1 MSRPHR
7 ITISPAT
14 LVLLGALATAFVS
27 SASRADSPLL
37 LIQPTGEAAGDVLGA
52 SVASGGDINGDGY
65 DDVIV
70 GAYLNDAGGPNTDNR
85 GRVYVYFGGPA
96 ADSVADWVLTGEA
109 AGDRFGI
116 SVHSAGDVN
125 GDGDP
130 DVIVGAYLSDSG
142 GMDAGRAY
150 VFYGG
155 PGADSVPDLVLT
167 GGPDRAKRGLSLL
180 NPTLAT

>member
-70 GAYLNDAGGPNTDNR
+70 GAYLNDAGGPNTVR
-85 GRVYVYFGGPA
+85 PRSTP
-96 ADSVADWVLTGEA
+96 S
-109 AGDRFGI
+109 
-116 SVHSAGDVN
+116 
-125 GDGDP
+125 
-130 DVIVGAYLSDSG
+130 
-142 GMDAGRAY
+142 
-150 VFYGG
+150 
-155 PGADSVPDLVLT
+155 
-167 GGPDRAKRGLSLL
+167 
-180 NPTLAT
+180 